1 MLVTITNISSEQVY
15 VGDIYTAIEAGKSV
29 TVERSTSDLS
39 DMKALMALMSQAKVT
54 VATVATADEAAS
66 GFLDQA
72 AGVPAAT
79 KVADDFVIRCPFP
92 VGAGGADD
100 VQIYALNKVP
110 FKFRVMGGRALVSV
124 AGAGGSL
131 VQARTAAAVGGTLLQ
146 EFSTATTGNQDPTAT
161 VTATQV
167 VTPGASVGLFLRRSD
182 STAVGEVLLD
192 CRREA

>member
-72 AGVPAAT
+72 AGVPAAR
-79 KVADDFVIRCPFP
+79 K
-92 VGAGGADD
+92 
-100 VQIYALNKVP
+100 
-110 FKFRVMGGRALVSV
+110 SV
-124 AGAGGSL
+124 
-131 VQARTAAAVGGTLLQ
+131 V
-146 EFSTATTGNQDPTAT
+146 
-161 VTATQV
+161 
-167 VTPGASVGLFLRRSD
+167 
-182 STAVGEVLLD
+182 
-192 CRREA
+192 